1 MRIGTDKLIEKALTA
16 LEEIGWQAQKAPI
29 APSCALRFTLAYLFA
44 HGDGRRASFD
54 EFWRVVT
61 DTGDHHQSTPAST
74 NVVRSNG
81 ANTELYGIYKSVGVY
96 RSTDMIFSWSRT
108 RHPGK
113 THTPDGE
120 ELPDID
126 RKRKKPG
133 GRT

>member
-29 APSCALRFTLAYLFA
+29 APTFALRFVLAYLFA
-44 HGDGRRASFD
+44 HGDGRRDSFD

-61 DTGDHHQSTPAST
+61 DPGDHHQSTPTLT

-96 RSTDMIFSWSRT
+96 RSTDMMFSC
-108 RHPGK
+108 H
-113 THTPDGE
+113 
-120 ELPDID
+120 

-133 GRT
+133 GRI